1 MKRQDEG
8 FGLQEQIERLA
19 VHLERTQFAEYVQ
32 LLNRPKRL
40 LMLNFVSGIARGVG
54 SGLGF
59 TVMLAIL
66 LIILQELAILNL
78 PLIGKYIAEIVQIVK
93 SQMHT
98 PTIP

>member
-32 LLNRPKRL
+32 LLNRPRRL
-40 LMLNFVSGIARGVG
+40 LLLNFVSGIARGVG

-59 TVMLAIL
+59 TVMLAVL

>member
-98 PTIP
+98 PIIP